1 MSLLLNFLQVA
12 GNIGHHRIV
21 AGDEQKRSF
30 VPHSHAVLA
39 TFMLFRFCPL
49 LMRVFMHAFLT
60 EFSFRILYPIVPFCV
75 SDVLKV
81 SAHGR
86 RGSLAN

>member
-1 MSLLLNFLQVA
+1 MSSLLIFLQVA

-30 VPHSHAVLA
+30 VPHSHAALA
-39 TFMLFRFCPL
+39 TFVLFGFYPL
-49 LMRVFMHAFLT
+49 LMRVFIYTFLT

-81 SAHGR
+81 STHGR

>member
-1 MSLLLNFLQVA
+1 MSSLLIFIQVA

-21 AGDEQKRSF
+21 AGDEQKHSF
-30 VPHSHAVLA
+30 VPHSHAILA
-39 TFMLFRFCPL
+39 TFVLFGFSPPM
-49 LMRVFMHAFLT
+49 MRVFVRAFLT
-60 EFSFRILYPIVPFCV
+60 EFQFRILYPIVPFCV

-86 RGSLAN
+86 RGSSAN

>member
-1 MSLLLNFLQVA
+1 MSSLLIFLQVA

-30 VPHSHAVLA
+30 VPHFHAILEAFV
-39 TFMLFRFCPL
+39 LFRFCPL

-60 EFSFRILYPIVPFCV
+60 EFSSRILYPIVPFCV

-86 RGSLAN
+86 RGSLAD